1 LGHTWDL
8 EKKIY
13 KNIAIVTILVAILL
27 AILLKDPRPF
37 VYGLV
42 FGTLISVLNF
52 RALALTIEKAVH
64 MSPERAQAYAT
75 SRYFLRFII
84 NGLVIFISI
93 KADYIHVVGT
103 IIGMFTIKFVIFVT
117 NLFNDISFFKRI
129 FIRKEE
135 K

>member
-1 LGHTWDL
+1 MGHTWDM

-13 KNIAIVTILVAILL
+13 KNTAIVTGIVTILLV
-27 AILLKDPRPF
+27 ILLKDPHPF
-37 VYGLV
+37 IYGLI

-52 RALALTIEKAVH
+52 RALALTIEKAVC
-64 MSPERAQAYAT
+64 MSPERAPAYAT

-93 KADYIHVVGT
+93 KANYIHVVGT
-103 IIGMFTIKFVIFVT
+103 IVGMFTIKFVIFMT
-117 NLFNDISFFKRI
+117 NLFNDTSFFKRI